1 MAWLVRITFKG
12 GEMEHIKGA
21 WWYVLDFVEA
31 TIEEP
36 VLAVFIAPVLCL
48 GLCVFAILYI
58 IVEALA
64 RAIF

>member
-1 MAWLVRITFKG
+1 
-12 GEMEHIKGA
+12 MERIKGA
-21 WWYVLDFVEA
+21 WWYVWDFVQA

-36 VLAVFIAPVLCL
+36 VLAVFVAPVLCL